1 MPGGHS
7 QADAHVSNSVN
18 DVLTRAREAVASVCD
33 PEIPVLSLT
42 DLGIVRDVS
51 LEDGQITV
59 SLTPTYTGCPATEL
73 IREDVLK
80 ALAQA
85 GLPDAQVRMVLSPA
99 WTTDW
104 ITDEGRVKLREYGIA
119 PPGRVCGG
127 GAPIAQPLRWIPKAA
142 PAAQNPL
149 CPRCDSAQVE
159 RLSEFGS
166 TACKALW
173 RCLSCREPFDYFKP
187 Y

>member
-1 MPGGHS
+1 M
-7 QADAHVSNSVN
+7 NSLVN
-18 DVLTRAREAVASVCD
+18 DTLARAREAIALVCD

-42 DLGIVRDVS
+42 DLGIVREVG
-51 LEDGQITV
+51 LEHGRITV
-59 SLTPTYTGCPATEL
+59 SLTPTYTGCPATEV

-80 ALAQA
+80 ALALA
-85 GLPDAQVRMVLSPA
+85 GLPDAEVRLVLSPA

-104 ITDEGRVKLREYGIA
+104 ISDEGRRKLREYGIA
-119 PPGRVCGG
+119 PPARVCGHETST
-127 GAPIAQPLRWIPKAA
+127 AQPLRWMPKPSAV
-142 PAAQNPL
+142 AAQPPH
-149 CPRCDSAQVE
+149 CPRCDSDQVE
-159 RLSEFGS
+159 RISEFGS

>member
-1 MPGGHS
+1 L
-7 QADAHVSNSVN
+7 QADALVSNLVN
-18 DVLTRAREAVASVCD
+18 DALARAREAVASVCD

-42 DLGIVRDVS
+42 DLGIVREVA
-51 LEDGQITV
+51 LEDGRIAV
-59 SLTPTYTGCPATEL
+59 SLTPTYTGCPATEV
-73 IREDVLK
+73 ICEDVLK

-104 ITDEGRVKLREYGIA
+104 ITETGRRKLREYGIA
-119 PPGRVCGG
+119 PPARVCGNA
-127 GAPIAQPLRWIPKAA
+127 APVTLRLRWMPKVAT
-142 PAAQNPL
+142 PAAHSPS
-149 CPRCDSAQVE
+149 CPRCASDQVE